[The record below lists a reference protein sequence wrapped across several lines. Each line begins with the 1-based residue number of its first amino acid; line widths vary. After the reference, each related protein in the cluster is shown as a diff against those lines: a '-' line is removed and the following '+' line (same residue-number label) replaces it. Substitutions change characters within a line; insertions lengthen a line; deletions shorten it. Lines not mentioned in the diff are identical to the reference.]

1 MTDYANPRAEYLPT
15 IDREPL
21 SLPGDARLAVW
32 VVVNVEVWDFH
43 APLPRTVLPYPQG
56 VPVVPDVA
64 NYGWFDYGLR
74 VGIWR
79 LKDALDQQGIRATM
93 SLNGVLCETY
103 PRVVD
108 ECLKS
113 EWELLGHN
121 YIQRV
126 MSKEPDER
134 AAIRKTKEL
143 LEEVSG
149 KPMRGWMGP
158 GLSETEQTLDI
169 LAEEGVEYVADWV
182 NDDLPYRLKTGS
194 GSLYALPYSLEV
206 NDIVVHLVQ
215 QHPSPEMF
223 ERARDQFDT
232 LYKEGAT
239 GARVMCVS
247 VHPYISGASH
257 RIKYFGQV
265 FDYMKQHEGVRF
277 MTGGEILDWYL
288 AAAGTEPA

>member
-1 MTDYANPRAEYLPT
+1 MTDHTNPRAKFLPI

-21 SLPGDARLAVW
+21 RLPGDARLAVW
-32 VVVNVEVWDFH
+32 VVVNVEVWDFC
-43 APLPRTVLPYPQG
+43 APLPRTLLPYPQG

-79 LKDALDQQGIRATM
+79 LKDVLDDLEVRATM
-93 SLNGVLCETY
+93 SLNGVLCEAY
-103 PRVVD
+103 PRIVT

-113 EWELLGHN
+113 RWELLGHN

-134 AAIRKTKEL
+134 AAIRRTKEL
-143 LEEVSG
+143 LEEASG
-149 KPMRGWMGP
+149 RPMRGWMGP
-158 GLSETEQTLDI
+158 GLSETEETLDI
-169 LAEEGVEYVADWV
+169 LAEEGIEYVSDWV
-182 NDDLPYRLKTGS
+182 NDDLPYRLETRS

-206 NDIVVHLVQ
+206 NDIVLHLVQ
-215 QHPSPEMF
+215 QRPSPELF

-232 LYKEGAT
+232 MYREGAD

-247 VHPYISGASH
+247 VHPYVSGASH
-257 RIKYFGQV
+257 LIKYFRKI
-265 FDYMKQHEGVRF
+265 FEYMKQHEGVAF
-277 MTGGEILDWYL
+277 MTGCEILDWYL
-288 AAAGTEPA
+288 EASGPEPA